1 VWVHVFDPHAPYRPP
16 PPFDAQYA
24 GRPYDGEVAAT
35 DAALAPLLDQV
46 RASGQP
52 TLVVVTGDHGEA
64 LGDHGEE
71 THGLFAYESTLRVPL
86 IIAQLS
92 AGSRTQS
99 SQRAQRQS
107 FFAGFA
113 AFAFLDAAAP
123 EVSHVAARHV
133 DILPTILEAVGQP
146 VPSDLP
152 GRSLLSASERR
163 ESSPRP
169 SYFEAMSSMLNRGW
183 APLSGVVVDREKYID
198 LPVAER
204 YDLAADAAET
214 TNVTGQTP
222 GRDRTLAEALRN
234 FGAALPGARARE
246 DPQAAARLRSLGY
259 VGGSAPA
266 KATYTAADDPKTL
279 IALDQA
285 IHRGVDLYV
294 GRRPAEA
301 IRLYED
307 MIAKRPE
314 MALAYRHLAF
324 VQWESGAVPAAIAT
338 LRKAMTTAAA
348 AQPDVVTQLGTY
360 LAETGN
366 AAEAITLL
374 APAAANDAPDIDALN
389 ALGIAYARAG
399 RGDEARRVFERI
411 LNLDAESV
419 MAVENLGALDLARND
434 LASALQHFE
443 RAVALDPQSSQAHAG
458 VGVVALKRGDRA
470 TAIASWQKAVELDA
484 TNYDALYNLATTLV
498 RDGRMAEARPYLER
512 FVRAAPPAFYEKD
525 IRDVSAIL
533 ARGGR

>member
-1 VWVHVFDPHAPYRPP
+1 MWVHVFDPHAPYRPP
-16 PPFDAQYA
+16 PPFDGQYA

-86 IIAQLS
+86 IMAEIGGQVRLKPDPTTDTQKQYVAS
-92 AGSRTQS
+92 GFSRTS
-99 SQRAQRQS
+99 
-107 FFAGFA
+107 G
-113 AFAFLDAAAP
+113 
-123 EVSHVAARHV
+123 EVSHVSARHV
-133 DILPTILEAVGQP
+133 DILPTIMEAVGQP
-146 VPSDLP
+146 TPADLP
-152 GRSLLSASERR
+152 GRSLLSAAERR
-163 ESSPRP
+163 GSSPRS

-183 APLSGVVVDREKYID
+183 APLSGVIADREKYIS
-198 LPVAER
+198 LPIAER

-214 TNVTGQTP
+214 TNVA
-222 GRDRTLAEALRN
+222 GRAPDRDKTLADALRD

-259 VGGSAPA
+259 VGGSAPV

-285 IHRGVDLYV
+285 IHRGVEFYV

-338 LRKAMTTAAA
+338 LRKAMTAGA
-348 AQPDVVTQLGTY
+348 AQPDVVSQLGTY

-366 AAEAITLL
+366 AAEAIALL
-374 APAAANDAPDIDALN
+374 EPAAVSSAPDIDALN
-389 ALGIAYARAG
+389 GLGIAYARAG
-399 RGDEARRVFERI
+399 RADEARRIFERI
-411 LNLDAESV
+411 LGLDAESV

-434 LASALQHFE
+434 LAGALQHFE

-470 TAIASWQKAVELDA
+470 KAIASWKKAVELDA
-484 TNYDALYNLATTLV
+484 TNYDALYNLATTLA

-512 FVRAAPPAFYEKD
+512 FVRTAPPAFYEKD

-533 ARGGR
+533 RK